1 MVHGCIDGY
10 SRRIIYLSACDNNR
24 STTVLE
30 LFTQA
35 VHTLGLPSRVR
46 ADRGGENVKVAE
58 FMLQH
63 PERGPGRG
71 SFIAGRSTH
80 NQRIERL
87 WRDLFRGC
95 LMLYYHLFY
104 RMEDELI
111 LNVENEIHLFCLH
124 YVFIPRI
131 NYSISQFLEAWNLH
145 PLSSCGCLS
154 PIQLWIAGL
163 SHTGSS
169 PMDNMHGVSYFL
181 PNSTVVETQSQ
192 YFLLCT
198 KA

>member
-10 SRRIIYLSACDNNR
+10 SRRIIYLKASNNNR
-24 STTVLE
+24 SETVLQ

-35 VHTLGLPSRVR
+35 VDSLGLPSRVR
-46 ADRGGENVKVAE
+46 ADRGGENVGVAE

-71 SFIAGRSTH
+71 SFIPGKSTH

-95 LMLYYHLFY
+95 LILFY
-104 RMEDELI
+104 NLFYKMEDQMI
-111 LNVENEIHLFCLH
+111 LNVENDIHLFCLH
-124 YVFIPRI
+124 YIFLPRI
-131 NYSISQFLEAWNLH
+131 NHAIKQFMDAWNLH
-145 PLSSCGCLS
+145 PLSSCNNLS

-163 SHTGSS
+163 SRCSVDQGIN
-169 PMDNMHGVSYFL
+169 DVSYIQFC
-181 PNSTVVETQSQ
+181 V
-192 YFLLCT
+192 
-198 KA
+198 